1 MIRFSICYP
10 VLKNICVPL
19 TAAMKKY
26 LLLSG
31 LLALMITGYSQVDSI
46 KAPYQKFPSFP
57 PIKLLL
63 PDSSSFF
70 TKSDLAKKSPVMLML
85 FNPQCEHCKHETEQL
100 VKNIDKF
107 KNIQIIMV
115 TSMPFDSMMT
125 FREKYK
131 LAQFDNIIVA
141 QDSHYFLPTYFMI
154 SNLPFLAF
162 YNKKKELISVF
173 EGSLSIEK
181 VLQELKK

>member
-1 MIRFSICYP
+1 MI
-10 VLKNICVPL
+10 LQ
-19 TAAMKKY
+19 
-26 LLLSG
+26 
-31 LLALMITGYSQVDSI
+31 LANAQSDST
-46 KAPYQKFPSFP
+46 KAPYLRFPFFP
-57 PIKLLL
+57 PVKLLL
-63 PDSSSFF
+63 PDSASYFS
-70 TKSDLAKKSPVMLML
+70 KNDLPKKSAVMLML
-85 FNPQCEHCKHETEQL
+85 FNPQCEHCQHETEAIT
-100 VKNIDKF
+100 KNIDKF
-107 KNIQIIMV
+107 KDIQIVM
-115 TSMPFDSMMT
+115 TTFMPFDSMMA

-131 LAQFDNIIVA
+131 LAQFDNIIIA

>member
-1 MIRFSICYP
+1 
-10 VLKNICVPL
+10 
-19 TAAMKKY
+19 MKKY

-46 KAPYQKFPSFP
+46 LAPYQKFPSFP

-85 FNPQCEHCKHETEQL
+85 FNPQCEHCRHETEQL

-131 LAQFDNIIVA
+131 LAQYDNIVVA
-141 QDSHYFLPTYFMI
+141 QDPHFFLIPYFQVN
-154 SNLPFLAF
+154 SLPFLAF
-162 YNKKKELISVF
+162 YNRKKELIDIF
-173 EGSLSIEK
+173 EGSLPMEK
-181 VLQELKK
+181 VLKKFDK